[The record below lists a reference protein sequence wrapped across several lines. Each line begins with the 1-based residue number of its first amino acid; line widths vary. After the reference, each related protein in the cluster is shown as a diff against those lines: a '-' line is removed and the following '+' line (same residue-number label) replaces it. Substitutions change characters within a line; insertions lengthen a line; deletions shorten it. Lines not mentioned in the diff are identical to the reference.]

1 MAEAV
6 SAGDPGPSR
15 RPDRRRA
22 RTRAALIEAATQ
34 LIVEGQA
41 TTATIQQIT
50 DTADIGFGSF
60 YNHFDSKE
68 ELFQAATAAVLEEW
82 GRLVDEATSDITDP
96 AQRFATS
103 FRISARLAWTHPALS
118 DVLDRHGLDLLVLD
132 DGLGPRALRDITQ
145 AVQEGRFSISHLPV
159 ALSVVGGSLLGFL
172 RLKSSQP
179 DLVGPDQV
187 EELTRQLLVMLGVD
201 AGEARTLC
209 ATPLPELGA
218 PGRD

>member
-1 MAEAV
+1 MTETAP
-6 SAGDPGPSR
+6 AGAPGAR

-22 RTRAALIEAATQ
+22 RTRAALIEAATR
-34 LIVEGQA
+34 LIIDGQA

-82 GRLVDEATSDITDP
+82 GGLVDEATQDIADP
-96 AQRFATS
+96 AERFATS

-118 DVLDRHGLDLLVLD
+118 DVLNRYGLDLLDLD
-132 DGLGPRALRDITQ
+132 DGLGPRALRDITE
-145 AVQEGRFSISHLPV
+145 AMNAGRFAVSNLPV

-172 RLKSSQP
+172 RLRSSQP
-179 DLVGPDQV
+179 DLVSSDDV
-187 EELTRQLLVMLGVD
+187 EELTRQLLLMLGVD
-201 AGEARTLC
+201 ASEAATLC
-209 ATPLPELGA
+209 AAPLPEVGA
-218 PGRD
+218 ADRG